1 MKKLLSLLIISLIIV
16 FSCGVAWA
24 DEIKATFAGKDILKT
39 RELVAPL
46 KRINTIYG
54 WGVGRVVIECNAPQV
69 VPIGKGTSM
78 LPMVTEGHLVL
89 ITTQFEASDIHVGD
103 FVVVENIIGRY
114 FHQVV
119 GIEENKFITR
129 GINSLKSDF
138 FPVSL
143 SEIVGI
149 AIAVIW

>member
-1 MKKLLSLLIISLIIV
+1 MKKLLSLLIISLIIS
-16 FSCGVAWA
+16 FSCGVVWG

-46 KRINTIYG
+46 KRINTIYK
-54 WGVGRVVIECNAPQV
+54 WGENGVVIECNVPQLIPV
-69 VPIGKGTSM
+69 GGGDSM
-78 LPMVTEGHLVL
+78 LPMVMRGHLVL
-89 ITTQFEASDIHVGD
+89 ITTKFEASDIHVGD
-103 FVVVENIIGRY
+103 FIVVDNVIGRY